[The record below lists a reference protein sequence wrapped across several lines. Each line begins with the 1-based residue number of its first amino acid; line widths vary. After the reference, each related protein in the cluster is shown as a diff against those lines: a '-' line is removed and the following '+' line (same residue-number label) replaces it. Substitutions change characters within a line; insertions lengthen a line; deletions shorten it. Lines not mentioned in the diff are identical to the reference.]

1 MSKRDLLNFTD
12 VSRDELQAIF
22 GLARELKR
30 EQKQGVRHD
39 LLRGKGMALVFE
51 KPSLRTRV
59 SFEVGMAQLGGYV
72 VFLGP
77 TEIGM
82 GSRETPADCARNLA
96 RWVDIITV
104 RTFSQKVIEEM
115 AHYASVPVIN
125 GLTDLYHPCQVLA
138 DCLTLVE
145 QRGNLDG
152 LKVAFIGDGNNMVHS
167 WMEAAEKLPISFIV
181 ACPKGYEPNKNIE
194 AK

>member
-30 EQKQGVRHD
+30 KQKQGVRHE
-39 LLRGKGMALVFE
+39 LLRGKGMVLVFE

-59 SFEVGMAQLGGYV
+59 SFEVGMAQLGGSV

-82 GSRETPADCARNLA
+82 GSRETSVDRARNLA
-96 RWVDIITV
+96 WAVDGITV
-104 RTFSQKVIEEM
+104 RT
-115 AHYASVPVIN
+115 
-125 GLTDLYHPCQVLA
+125 
-138 DCLTLVE
+138 
-145 QRGNLDG
+145 
-152 LKVAFIGDGNNMVHS
+152 
-167 WMEAAEKLPISFIV
+167 
-181 ACPKGYEPNKNIE
+181 
-194 AK
+194 